1 MAPRRAVIC
10 SYRLGMRDGVSVEA
24 AKWAWAL
31 GRLGYEVRTVAGAGE
46 ADTLLDGLALE
57 PGPPPDPA
65 AIDAA
70 FEGAD
75 VVIVENL
82 CSLPLNPAAGA
93 AVAAALAGRPAVLH
107 HHDLALER
115 PALAHL
121 GPPPDDPSW
130 VHVCAS
136 DAARR
141 LLGAHGI
148 TARTVRNSF
157 DLRPPTGDRSGTRA
171 RLGVGAGDRLVLQP
185 TRAIARKAV
194 PEGVRLAERLG
205 ATYWLTGPVEEG
217 YEAELAAVLGG
228 ARTPVLHRA
237 AGEGPQA
244 MADAYAACD
253 LVVLPSR
260 LEGFG
265 NPAVEA
271 AAHRRPVAV
280 GAYGVAGELRSL
292 GFSLFELDDLAGI
305 TAALER
311 PDPAVFDCNA
321 AAAAM
326 HCDLDDLPG
335 RIGDVLASLPERSP
349 AGTP

>member
-1 MAPRRAVIC
+1 MTPRRAVIC

-24 AKWAWAL
+24 AKWRWAL
-31 GRLGYEVRTVAGAGE
+31 GRLGYEVATIAGE
-46 ADTLLDGLALE
+46 GVADALVPGLALD

-65 AIDAA
+65 ALDAA
-70 FEGAD
+70 FAGAD
-75 VVIVENL
+75 LVVVENL

-121 GPPPDDPSW
+121 GPPPDDLAW

-136 DAARR
+136 DGARR
-141 LLGAHGI
+141 LLAAHGLAATTI
-148 TARTVRNSF
+148 RNTF
-157 DLRPPTGDRSGTRA
+157 DLHPPPGDRAGTRA
-171 RLGVGAGDRLVLQP
+171 RLGLHPDVRLVLQP

-194 PEGVRLAERLG
+194 PEGVRLAEHLD

-217 YEAELAAVLGG
+217 YDAELAAVLGG
-228 ARTPVLHRA
+228 ARTPVLHRP
-237 AGEGPQA
+237 AGEGPQS

-271 AAHRRPVAV
+271 AVHRRPVAV